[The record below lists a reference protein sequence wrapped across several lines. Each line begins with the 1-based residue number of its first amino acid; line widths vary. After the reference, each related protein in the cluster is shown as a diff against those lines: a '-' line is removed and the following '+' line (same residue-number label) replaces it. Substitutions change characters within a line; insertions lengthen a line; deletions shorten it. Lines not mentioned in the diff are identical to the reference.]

1 MSPLNA
7 SQTAAIKKLEK
18 LRVGALFMEPGTGKT
33 RTAVE
38 LINSSKT
45 DFVLFLVPFQTKE
58 NLKQELLKWGLK
70 PTFRIEGI
78 ESISGS
84 DRLYLELME
93 QLDKCKKAFVV
104 CDESLKIK
112 NINAKRTKRAIELG
126 KLAYYRLVLNG
137 TPISKNVLDLYTQM
151 EFLSP
156 KILNMSYP
164 QYWNTFIKSKSIT
177 TPTVQKTIV
186 EGNVNIEYLYSLI
199 EPYVFEAKL
208 KMGINQNEHDINYAC
223 LDSRPYYQAKREML
237 NSISFMGDIDFL
249 ARTQKMEHSYSLDEG
264 HIDACEDIIKRLK
277 RKTIIFVK
285 YLDTKEELN
294 NRFASSKVKVMT
306 YGKGSLGLNLQDFK
320 NIIFYEKTWDYAQV
334 EQAKRRI
341 YRLGQSED
349 VNYYYL
355 TSNLGL
361 DKLMNNCVINK
372 TSLLNMFKEASN
384 KMEFIKNEF

>member
-1 MSPLNA
+1 MSPLND
-7 SQTAAIKKLEK
+7 SQKEAIKKLEK

-58 NLKQELLKWGLK
+58 NLKQELLKWGLRPK
-70 PTFRIEGI
+70 FRIEGI

-84 DRLYLELME
+84 DRLYLELIE
-93 QLDKCKKAFVV
+93 QLNRHKKAFMV

-112 NINAKRTKRAIELG
+112 NIHAKRTERAIKLG
-126 KLAYYRLVLNG
+126 ELAYYRLVLNG

-151 EFLSP
+151 KFLSP

-164 QYWNTFIKSKSIT
+164 QYWDTFIKSKSIT
-177 TPTVQKTIV
+177 TQTMRKTIV
-186 EGNVNIEYLYSLI
+186 EDNVNIEYLYSLI
-199 EPYVFEAKL
+199 KPYVFEAKL
-208 KMGINQNEHDINYAC
+208 KMGISQNEHEVNYDC
-223 LDSRPYYQAKREML
+223 LDTAPYYQAKSEML
-237 NSISFMGDIDFL
+237 NCISIMGDLDFL
-249 ARTQKMEHSYSLDEG
+249 ARTQKMEHSYSLDEA
-264 HIDACEDIIKRLK
+264 HIDACEDVISKLK

-285 YLDTKEELN
+285 YLDTKEDLS
-294 NRFASSKVKVMT
+294 NRFDSSKVKVMT
-306 YGKGSLGLNLQDFK
+306 YGKGALGLNLQEFK
-320 NIIFYEKTWDYAQV
+320 NIIFYDKTWDYAQV

-361 DKLMNNCVINK
+361 DKLMNNCIANK
-372 TSLLNMFKEASN
+372 TGLLNMFKEASN